1 MDIVYTTES
10 SKRFNSCGK
19 THVRRCIDG
28 SFTGCGNCV
37 GYCNF
42 HEHPG
47 YLTKDLRKK
56 HNCVNKACRYYE
68 RKQKAIINHSP
79 FVVLATLI

>member
-1 MDIVYTTES
+1 MNIVYTTETS
-10 SKRFNSCGK
+10 SKFSAAGK
-19 THVRRCIDG
+19 SRVRRCIDG
-28 SFTGCGNCV
+28 SLTGCGNCV

-68 RKQKAIINHSP
+68 RKQKPGISQSP
-79 FVVLATLI
+79 FLVLAALI